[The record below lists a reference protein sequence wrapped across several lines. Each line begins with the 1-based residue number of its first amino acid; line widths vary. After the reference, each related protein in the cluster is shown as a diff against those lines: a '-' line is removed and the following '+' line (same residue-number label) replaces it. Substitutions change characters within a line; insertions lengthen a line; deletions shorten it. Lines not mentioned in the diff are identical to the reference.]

1 MLAKG
6 VDLLRDSQRPFVRA
20 DAVGDYGA
28 ALLRAGERE
37 AGVASLDEAWDI
49 FTKLGAHGDA
59 LRVQRILRAAGVRRR
74 RWTTGS
80 PRPLEGWDSLTPME
94 QKVAIQVARGDSN
107 RAAAAAL
114 FLSPHTVASHLRTTF
129 LKLDVKSRTQLAA
142 VVLRHLETA

>member
-1 MLAKG
+1 VL
-6 VDLLRDSQRPFVRA
+6 A
-20 DAVGDYGA
+20 DALVDYGG
-28 ALLRAGERE
+28 ALLRVGQRE

-59 LRVQRILRAAGVRRR
+59 LRPQRILRAAGVRRR
-74 RWTTGS
+74 RWTTAS

-107 RAAAAAL
+107 REAGEAL
-114 FLSPHTVASHLRTTF
+114 FLSPHTVASHLRATF